1 VSAQAVAFLG
11 LRIVL
16 EEHVVLSTSKEI
28 LEGPVLE
35 DEGVKMPRSRTVK
48 VVGSEQVVSRI

>member
-1 VSAQAVAFLG
+1 MSAQAVAFLG

-35 DEGVKMPRSRTVK
+35 DEGVKMPRSLTVK